1 MTEEEKQ
8 SEREYKKEAE
18 DRLKTLCH
26 NLSIYNYALDNTDV
40 RIREYIESVALD
52 TEGHNLYEILGILR
66 FFYLLDKYTWNA
78 KKVKM
83 FFKFYECL
91 KFNGVNGR
99 QSYKL
104 TPVQCFQFANIMGFE
119 DKDGLRLI
127 RDAYIFVPRKFSKT
141 TSASSLAVYDLLFGY
156 HNSQAYIG
164 ANSYDQA
171 KICFDEIRNILFS
184 LDPNG
189 RHFRIN
195 REKITFKT
203 RERDSLIQCL
213 TANAKTKDGL
223 NASLVI
229 MDEFAQARNT
239 AGKNGSD
246 LKNTLTS
253 SMGARKEPLTVIIT
267 TASEVLDGPFI
278 HELEGVMKVL
288 KGEVVNDT
296 VFGALYMPDVDDAED
311 DPHTWR
317 KVQPHL
323 GITVQ
328 NNYYEKEWQR
338 SQLSAE
344 NKMTF
349 RTKLLNIFAE
359 NESRTWISA
368 SLIKDISLHIDFTES
383 GRKRPDAMVAIDL
396 SESDDFSAV
405 STGVYSYEDKTFTF
419 HTAYFFPRG
428 ALDGHPNERLY
439 RIWAEQGHLIL
450 TEGDV
455 IDYNVIRD
463 YVLDLN
469 AKVRILGIGYDP
481 WKSQEL
487 VNALA
492 ASGAKNVLK
501 PLRQTYG
508 YFTAPVE
515 SFEHG
520 AKTGHIRIDDNP
532 INAYCFGNAILD
544 FDNLENC
551 KPIKIRQTQ
560 KIDGVITVL
569 MCVRQFIDYER

>member
-1 MTEEEKQ
+1 M
-8 SEREYKKEAE
+8 
-18 DRLKTLCH
+18 
-26 NLSIYNYALDNTDV
+26 
-40 RIREYIESVALD
+40 
-52 TEGHNLYEILGILR
+52 
-66 FFYLLDKYTWNA
+66 DKCKPY
-78 KKVKM
+78 
-83 FFKFYECL
+83 
-91 KFNGVNGR
+91 
-99 QSYKL
+99 
-104 TPVQCFQFANIMGFE
+104 
-119 DKDGLRLI
+119 
-127 RDAYIFVPRKFSKT
+127 
-141 TSASSLAVYDLLFGY
+141 
-156 HNSQAYIG
+156 
-164 ANSYDQA
+164 
-171 KICFDEIRNILFS
+171 
-184 LDPNG
+184 
-189 RHFRIN
+189 
-195 REKITFKT
+195 
-203 RERDSLIQCL
+203 
-213 TANAKTKDGL
+213 
-223 NASLVI
+223 
-229 MDEFAQARNT
+229 
-239 AGKNGSD
+239 
-246 LKNTLTS
+246 
-253 SMGARKEPLTVIIT
+253 
-267 TASEVLDGPFI
+267 
-278 HELEGVMKVL
+278 
-288 KGEVVNDT
+288 
-296 VFGALYMPDVDDAED
+296 
-311 DPHTWR
+311 
-317 KVQPHL
+317 
-323 GITVQ
+323 
-328 NNYYEKEWQR
+328 
-338 SQLSAE
+338 
-344 NKMTF
+344 
-349 RTKLLNIFAE
+349 
-359 NESRTWISA
+359 
-368 SLIKDISLHIDFTES
+368 KDISLHIDFTES